1 MRRGVGVK
9 YIKRK
14 EIVTEAFT
22 TLGKELQEE
31 NIQHVASLMATF
43 KDSLEDF
50 ARKYKKDINAN
61 PVLRAE
67 FHKMCTS
74 IGVDPLASNKGLWTQ
89 LLGVGDFY
97 YELAVQVI
105 EICLITRPLNGGL
118 ISLPDLTQRVRVR
131 RKLDQISQDDIKTA
145 IRKVHLL
152 GAGFSVLKSGRTILV
167 VSVPLE
173 LSSDHSTILEVAQG
187 KASHVSMSQIITQLK
202 WEEQRV
208 KIALDLMMQGGMV
221 WVDEQGGKEGGTE
234 GEPVYWFPSLWQ
246 QERMEEAEGEGE

>member
-1 MRRGVGVK
+1 M
-9 YIKRK
+9 
-14 EIVTEAFT
+14 
-22 TLGKELQEE
+22 
-31 NIQHVASLMATF
+31 
-43 KDSLEDF
+43 
-50 ARKYKKDINAN
+50 
-61 PVLRAE
+61 
-67 FHKMCTS
+67 
-74 IGVDPLASNKGLWTQ
+74 
-89 LLGVGDFY
+89 
-97 YELAVQVI
+97 
-105 EICLITRPLNGGL
+105 
-118 ISLPDLTQRVRVR
+118 
-131 RKLDQISQDDIKTA
+131 
-145 IRKVHLL
+145 
-152 GAGFSVLKSGRTILV
+152 V

>member
-1 MRRGVGVK
+1 
-9 YIKRK
+9 
-14 EIVTEAFT
+14 
-22 TLGKELQEE
+22 
-31 NIQHVASLMATF
+31 
-43 KDSLEDF
+43 
-50 ARKYKKDINAN
+50 
-61 PVLRAE
+61 
-67 FHKMCTS
+67 MCTG

-97 YELAVQVI
+97 YELAVQII

-118 ISLPDLTQRVRVR
+118 ISLSDLTQRVRVR
-131 RKLDQISQDDIKTA
+131 RKLDQITKDDIKTA
-145 IRKVHLL
+145 MGKVHLL
-152 GAGFSVLKSGRTILV
+152 GAGFSLLKSGRTTLV

-173 LSSDHSTILEVAQG
+173 LSSDHSTILEVAQDR
-187 KASHVSMSQIITQLK
+187 ASHVSISQLLTQLK

-234 GEPVYWFPSLWQ
+234 REPVYWFPSLWQ